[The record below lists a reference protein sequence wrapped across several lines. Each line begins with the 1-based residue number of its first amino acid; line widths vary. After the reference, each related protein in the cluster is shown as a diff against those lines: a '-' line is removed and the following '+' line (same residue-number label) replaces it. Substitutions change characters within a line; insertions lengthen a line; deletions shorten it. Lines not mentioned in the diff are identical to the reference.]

1 MCSSDLPGL
10 ETHLRSMKP
19 GDKRKVLV
27 KAAEAYGTR
36 DDSLVLEVERKKLP
50 NKQVKIGDQ
59 FRTNQYP
66 TPLTV
71 TKLTDSHATLDANH
85 PLAGQDLTF
94 DVEITEVRD
103 ATADEIAHG
112 HAHGPGGHHHH

>member
-1 MCSSDLPGL
+1 MLF
-10 ETHLRSMKP
+10 RS
-19 GDKRKVLV
+19 
-27 KAAEAYGTR
+27 AYGTR